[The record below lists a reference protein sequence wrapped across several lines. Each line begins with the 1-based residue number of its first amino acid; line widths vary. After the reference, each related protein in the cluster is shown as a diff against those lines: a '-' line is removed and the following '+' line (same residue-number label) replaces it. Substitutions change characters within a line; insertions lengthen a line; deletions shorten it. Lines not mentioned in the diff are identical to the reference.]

1 MQYCVNFAIIKIS
14 YSNTIL
20 LLHINISC
28 LYEHNPFISHE
39 RNPFILLCVSTDIQ
53 ELMVGMLKPADTA
66 IQMAFFDKLLHLQAG
81 SSSTVQWLELSVRV
95 KLSYS
100 AGGMLMLE
108 TVAQPMS
115 QPASERMEEVG
126 SCILDLLRT
135 DMKSC
140 RLLGPLF
147 VKCLQQ
153 LVSTLTHQ
161 SSGLTY
167 SEDASVV
174 GKVNSSTS
182 SALLELENNGT
193 GPMASLSDAM
203 ALYTAAAI
211 CENMGNDL
219 VEQVDRFSLLDA
231 ISSIISCH
239 ASISSLQA
247 DVKVLPS
254 YTMRV
259 GPETLT
265 GGTLTLSIALGLM
278 SALLAGNKPVSK
290 AYLHCLLTFLV
301 W

>member
-1 MQYCVNFAIIKIS
+1 
-14 YSNTIL
+14 
-20 LLHINISC
+20 
-28 LYEHNPFISHE
+28 
-39 RNPFILLCVSTDIQ
+39 
-53 ELMVGMLKPADTA
+53 
-66 IQMAFFDKLLHLQAG
+66 
-81 SSSTVQWLELSVRV
+81 
-95 KLSYS
+95 
-100 AGGMLMLE
+100 MLE
-108 TVAQPMS
+108 TVPQPMS

-135 DMKSC
+135 DLKSY

-161 SSGLTY
+161 SSGPPD
-167 SEDASVV
+167 SENASVV
-174 GKVNSSTS
+174 GKVSSSTS
-182 SALLELENNGT
+182 SALLELEKNGR

-211 CENMGNDL
+211 CENMGNEL

-254 YTMRV
+254 HTKRV

-278 SALLAGNKPVSK
+278 SALLAGNKLVSK
-290 AYLHCLLTFLV
+290 ARLHCLLTLFSV
-301 W
+301 VTVD